1 MGRERVDWAPE
12 ERGCNLDGSVYLV
25 GWLVDE
31 VEGSGEGVMIS
42 GVMILGVVLEWES
55 RMG

>member
-1 MGRERVDWAPE
+1 LGRERVDWAPE